1 MIIGDGIR
9 LRAIERSDLPR
20 YVNWL
25 NDPEVRQ
32 YLMMVS
38 PLSLTFEEQW
48 YESMIKRPM
57 EEQAMMMEVFTEDGW
72 KPIGN
77 IGLMSVSN
85 IDRDGELGL
94 FIGEKSEWNK
104 GYGRKA
110 IQLMLSFAFNTLNLN
125 RVYLRVVA
133 ENQRGI
139 RSYKAVGF
147 VEEGRM
153 REAKFLNGSYHD
165 MLLMSV
171 LRSEW
176 KAD

>member
-9 LRAIERSDLPR
+9 FRAIERSDLPR

-32 YLMMVS
+32 YINLFH
-38 PLSLTFEEQW
+38 PISLAFEEQW
-48 YESMIKRPM
+48 YEKMISLPV
-57 EEQAMMMEVFTEDGW
+57 EEQAMMMEVITEDGW

-85 IDRDGELGL
+85 VNRDAELGL
-94 FIGEKSEWNK
+94 FIKLLLV
-104 GYGRKA
+104 Y
-110 IQLMLSFAFNTLNLN
+110 AFNTLNLN
-125 RVYLRVVA
+125 RIYLRVVD

-139 RSYKAVGF
+139 HTYKAVGF

-153 REAKFLNGSYHD
+153 REAVFLNGSYHD
-165 MLLMSV
+165 MILMSV

-176 KAD
+176 QS